1 MRPITNLFKAL
12 GWREETTFLLCA
24 LIAVATVYLAMLERG
39 HL

>member
-1 MRPITNLFKAL
+1 MRPITNLFRAL

-24 LIAVATVYLAMLERG
+24 LLAVVGLYLVMLERG

>member
-1 MRPITNLFKAL
+1 MRPITNLFRAL
-12 GWREETTFLLCA
+12 GWRETTTFLMCA

>member
-1 MRPITNLFKAL
+1 MRAITNLFRAL

-24 LIAVATVYLAMLERG
+24 LVAVATVYLAMLERG